1 MSNATQFQQNLVRLA
16 ALCRGDKKQFA
27 AVCET
32 AKKLKLKNP
41 KRTLPTPSASSA
53 RIQNFVRGIPP
64 VDLHNAIGKYG
75 VTSIHTAVN
84 CASILETFSR
94 KQSERAA
101 CKRGN

>member
-1 MSNATQFQQNLVRLA
+1 MSNATQSQQNLVRLA

-32 AKKLKLKNP
+32 AKKLKLQNP
-41 KRTLPTPSASSA
+41 KRTLPAPNASSA
-53 RIQNFVRGIPP
+53 RLQNFVRGIPHA
-64 VDLHNAIGKYG
+64 DLKNAIGKYG

-84 CASILETFSR
+84 CASIQESFAR
-94 KQSERAA
+94 KQAERAA